1 MATSRTGTTK
11 WMRIVRERRAL
22 DRRAGITRCPMCGRL
37 LDWDAKRVR
46 GQAHNPARVEVDH
59 IVPHEHGGQ
68 DTLEN
73 SRCICADCNLK
84 RRGREAKA
92 GRLVILLCGP
102 PGAGKTTAAR
112 ASGLPV
118 FDRDDPQWASEAQFR
133 AVLRKLAAQPGAQ
146 AVVIRAGASS
156 SARRSAAQLTGATHT
171 YLITAP
177 RDELKRRLIER
188 RRDDWRGT
196 LLGVDRWH
204 EQHDRD
210 DGVLDFPGWDAISL
224 GGATRE
230 AWPEAVHSPIW

>member
-1 MATSRTGTTK
+1 MATSRTGTGK
-11 WMRIVRERRAL
+11 WKRVVQQRRNL
-22 DRRAGITRCPMCGRL
+22 DRRNGITRCPGCGRL
-37 LDWDAKRVR
+37 LDWDGKRGRVY
-46 GQAHNPARVEVDH
+46 NPSLVEVDH

-73 SRCICADCNLK
+73 SRTLCSDCNKK
-84 RRGREAKA
+84 RRSREARA
-92 GRLVILLCGP
+92 GRLVVVLFGP

-118 FDRDDPQWASEAQFR
+118 FDRDDPHWRGEAEFR
-133 AVLRKLAAQPGAQ
+133 AALRSLGRQRQAR

-156 SARRSAAQLTGATHT
+156 RARRSAAQLVGATHV
-171 YLITAP
+171 YLLNAP

-196 LLGVDRWH
+196 LMGVDRWH

-210 DGVLDFPGWDAISL
+210 DGVPDFPGWDAVSV
-224 GGATRE
+224 GGAKAE
-230 AWPEAVHSPIW
+230 PWPTPVHSSIW

>member
-1 MATSRTGTTK
+1 MATSRTGTTTWK
-11 WMRIVRERRAL
+11 RIVRERRAI
-22 DRRAGITRCPMCGRL
+22 DRRAGITRCPGCGRL
-37 LDWDAKRVR
+37 LDWDGKRGPVY
-46 GQAHNPARVEVDH
+46 NPALVEVDH
-59 IVPHEHGGQ
+59 IVARENGGV
-68 DTLEN
+68 DSLEN
-73 SRCICADCNLK
+73 SRSLCSDCNKK
-84 RRGREAKA
+84 RRSREAKS

-210 DGVLDFPGWDAISL
+210 DGVLDFPGWDGVSL
-224 GGATRE
+224 GVKTRE
-230 AWPEAVHSPIW
+230 AWPEAVHSAIW